1 MRATRMDGKKPR
13 VLQRTILT
21 TEYKDMFMLEMLISF
36 FMGSIFTAIVLVC
49 YYRAFDL
56 QYLLN
61 TIKED
66 VTNLHVNVAHLLD
79 KTK

>member
-1 MRATRMDGKKPR
+1 
-13 VLQRTILT
+13 
-21 TEYKDMFMLEMLISF
+21 MLEMLISF